1 MASYE
6 DDIVLGSYR
15 WKVGRVA
22 FEAHEANLDIELD
35 RIHDLVATSEQG
47 ACAIS
52 KLAPRNSSYSRNYV
66 ESRGSARA
74 RQLWNGSLRL
84 LEIQRSKQ
92 RGKSGTKFTYT
103 CKFKSRTGLIW
114 AAANNRRGVIIPR
127 AKIR

>member
-1 MASYE
+1 M
-6 DDIVLGSYR
+6 ITVLGSYR

-35 RIHDLVATSEQG
+35 RIRDPVATSEQG
-47 ACAIS
+47 
-52 KLAPRNSSYSRNYV
+52 APRNSSYSRNCV

-92 RGKSGTKFTYT
+92 RGKSRTKFTYA
-103 CKFKSRTGLIW
+103 CKFKSRTER
-114 AAANNRRGVIIPR
+114 AANDRRGVVIPR
-127 AKIR
+127 AKIP